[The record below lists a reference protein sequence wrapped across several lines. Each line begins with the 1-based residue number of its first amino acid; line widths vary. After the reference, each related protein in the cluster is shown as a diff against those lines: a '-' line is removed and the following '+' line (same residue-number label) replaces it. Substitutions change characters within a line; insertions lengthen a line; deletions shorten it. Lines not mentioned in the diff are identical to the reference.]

1 MPSFRWDVWEGRVHT
16 LRVPQNIRVSHYFWF
31 LFSLFFIDGLYF
43 SHSRHIF
50 HLFFYGTA
58 SLSSPTAPADVAKE
72 QELLGDD
79 GGCVLVTPGRHTP
92 FRSLRMRWGSLFDVS
107 MDLLD
112 ALVGPF

>member
-1 MPSFRWDVWEGRVHT
+1 MFGRDESTRLGYLRTYAFPIISVFYFRSFLSTVFISLIVDT
-16 LRVPQNIRVSHYFWF
+16 
-31 LFSLFFIDGLYF
+31 FSI
-43 SHSRHIF
+43 
-50 HLFFYGTA
+50 FFYGTA